1 MEISP
6 SWFAGRTVRTV
17 RRIGSSL
24 VEEFTMITNESDDVE
39 WWLNYIG
46 GYKSVVFD
54 DKEFEPSPKV
64 GIPATVYRR
73 EWQRGVDSELDR
85 ELLNRFD
92 QLARSRQRAKL
103 GLGGALDMRSVEI
116 DQGRRNE
123 SYARNSVP
131 MRPDDPW
138 TDAEVAYQDY
148 SGYVVL
154 ETDDRWIEAVYYG
167 VTPAFPQE
175 EETAPARAAAY
186 LQREVSATGGRVLM
200 SGGPFRTARA
210 QNGDGVRGPW
220 SNSFGATTRLARGL
234 TIIHPELSTEITSEL
249 GL

>member
-1 MEISP
+1 
-6 SWFAGRTVRTV
+6 
-17 RRIGSSL
+17 
-24 VEEFTMITNESDDVE
+24 MITNESDDVE

-46 GYKSVVFD
+46 GYQSVVLD
-54 DKEFEPSPKV
+54 DREFEPSPKV

-73 EWQRGVDSELDR
+73 EWQRGVESELDR
-85 ELLNRFD
+85 ELLHRFG
-92 QLARSRQRAKL
+92 QIARSRQRAKL
-103 GLGGALDMRSVEI
+103 GLGGALDKRSVEI
-116 DQGRRNE
+116 DQGRRKQ

-138 TDAEVAYQDY
+138 ADAEVAYEDY

-175 EETAPARAAAY
+175 DETAPARAAAY
-186 LQREVSATGGRVLM
+186 LQREAAATGGRVLM

-220 SNSFGATTRLARGL
+220 SNAFGATTRLARGL
-234 TIIHPELSTEITSEL
+234 TIIHPELSSTLTSEL
-249 GL
+249 KL

>member
-1 MEISP
+1 MDMGP
-6 SWFAGRTVRTV
+6 AWFSGRTVRTV

-24 VEEFTMITNESDDVE
+24 VEEFTMITNESDDVD
-39 WWLNYIG
+39 WWLNYVG
-46 GYKSVVFD
+46 GYQSVVLD

-73 EWQRGVDSELDR
+73 EWQRGVDSELDH
-85 ELLNRFD
+85 ELLHRFV
-92 QLARSRQRAKL
+92 QLSRSRQRAKL
-103 GLGGALDMRSVEI
+103 GLGEALDMRSVEI
-116 DQGRRNE
+116 DQGRRNA

-131 MRPDDPW
+131 MRPNDPW
-138 TDAEVAYQDY
+138 ADAEVSYEDY

-175 EETAPARAAAY
+175 DETAPARAAAY

-210 QNGDGVRGPW
+210 QNGDGVRNPW
-220 SNSFGATTRLARGL
+220 STAFGATTGLARGL
-234 TIIHPELSTEITSEL
+234 TIIHPELSAEFTSQL
-249 GL
+249 RL